1 MIVEVVRNRLHVQ
14 FHVLD
19 VVSVGETVATPRH
32 FSSADNERR
41 ELGTVLERI
50 AAHRGHTRADG
61 DGSKVGAVI
70 ERAAADGGDG
80 VGDGDRGEPCMIETI
95 VRDGGQLGVKGH
107 RLE

>member
-1 MIVEVVRNRLHVQ
+1 MDHHRCQ
-14 FHVLD
+14 TP
-19 VVSVGETVATPRH
+19 TVTKCI
-32 FSSADNERR
+32 SS
-41 ELGTVLERI
+41 
-50 AAHRGHTRADG
+50 HRGHTRADG
-61 DGSKVGAVI
+61 DGSKVGAII